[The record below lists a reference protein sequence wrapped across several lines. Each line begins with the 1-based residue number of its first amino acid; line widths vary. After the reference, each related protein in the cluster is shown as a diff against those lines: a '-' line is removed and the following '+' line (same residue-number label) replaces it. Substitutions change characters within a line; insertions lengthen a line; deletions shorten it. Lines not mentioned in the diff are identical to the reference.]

1 MCTHVYVHILHT
13 MCAVYFVLST
23 VFCIL
28 CTLFCVLR
36 KGICILHVLC
46 TVYCV
51 GTYNDY
57 LNYVLFTLY
66 CVLRRQTYCVL
77 CRYESFGLTKDEMY
91 LEWGEDN
98 NVNKN
103 ISLAQFDVTV
113 ELVVPNP
120 THILK
125 RLLTI

>member
-1 MCTHVYVHILHT
+1 M
-13 MCAVYFVLST
+13 
-23 VFCIL
+23 
-28 CTLFCVLR
+28 
-36 KGICILHVLC
+36 
-46 TVYCV
+46 
-51 GTYNDY
+51 
-57 LNYVLFTLY
+57 
-66 CVLRRQTYCVL
+66 YCVL